1 MCGRYTLHHDADALA
16 ARFAA
21 QPALDIEPRYNIA
34 PTQPVAVVTNHA
46 DGGRRLEAFRWGL
59 IPFWAKDPAIG
70 NRMINARAET
80 LAEKPAFKNALVRR
94 RCLIPADGF
103 YEWKKEARGRQPMY
117 ARVKTGDGLF
127 AFAGL
132 WEEWRDP
139 AAEKDAPPLRSCAI
153 ITVAPNALMAPIHDR
168 MPAILRPDDEAAWLN
183 TQNGRA
189 LGDILPL
196 LAPYADDAMEAFAVS
211 RLVNAPAN
219 DDPECI
225 EPLDELPP
233 PEAVRADAEGTRK
246 PQRVENSL

>member
-34 PTQPVAVVTNHA
+34 PTQPVAAVTNHES
-46 DGGRRLEAFRWGL
+46 GRRLEAFHWGL
-59 IPFWAKDPAIG
+59 VPFWAKDPAIG

-94 RCLIPADGF
+94 RCLVPADGF
-103 YEWKKEARGRQPMY
+103 YEWKKEGPRGRQPMY
-117 ARVKTGDGLF
+117 VRVKTGDGLF

-139 AAEKDAPPLRSCAI
+139 ASPDGPPLRSCAI

-168 MPAILRPDDEAAWLN
+168 MPAILRPDDEAAWLD
-183 TQNGRA
+183 TQNLRNP
-189 LGDILPL
+189 GDILPL
-196 LAPYADDAMEAFAVS
+196 LNPFADDAMEAYAVS
-211 RLVNAPAN
+211 RLVNAPVN
-219 DDPECI
+219 EDPECI
-225 EPLDELPP
+225 EPLDDLSSG
-233 PEAVRADAEGTRK
+233 EAARANAEGTHK